1 MSRAH
6 PGTSSRYLEK
16 IRVRLLRLDERRK
29 LELAK
34 AWYLENMEGDMKKDR
49 QTVTKIKKDLM
60 AGKQLVKANYQK
72 RKIKNEVSLD
82 MLFKQ
87 S

>member
-1 MSRAH
+1 
-6 PGTSSRYLEK
+6 
-16 IRVRLLRLDERRK
+16 
-29 LELAK
+29 
-34 AWYLENMEGDMKKDR
+34 MEGDMKKDR